1 MYKKSKKP
9 DPITN
14 PYDMGSDVAERIYHA
29 LKPADAVAR
38 EMEQKWGAD
47 RLTSLVSTETAS
59 KFGGAKAKLD
69 QAIESKDPLAVRRKA
84 EVMVRAWK
92 ALDQEA
98 QANGAKAVS
107 PEVWSATGAD
117 NKKYAFV
124 QSNAEAWMVTPELN
138 GVNVYSIDEV
148 VRILDNE
155 AMALLGKV
163 KDTFPKAKVT
173 QVTESELNDEVPF

>member
-1 MYKKSKKP
+1 
-9 DPITN
+9 
-14 PYDMGSDVAERIYHA
+14 MGSEVAERIYYA
-29 LKPADAVAR
+29 LKSVDAAAR
-38 EMEQKWGAD
+38 KMEQKWGAD
-47 RLTSLVSTETAS
+47 RLSSLVSTETAY

-69 QAIESKDPLAVRRKA
+69 QAIASNDPLAVRQKA

-92 ALDQEA
+92 ALDDEA
-98 QANGAKAVS
+98 EDNGAKAVS

-124 QSNAEAWMVTPELN
+124 QSNAEAWKVTPELD

-173 QVTESELNDEVPF
+173 KITESELNDEVPF